1 MWNKMTKKAVLVL
14 MALAAVLAMAGC
26 GGGDK
31 KDAKPAADSG
41 KKLTVAINATF
52 PPFESV
58 KAGTKDYTG
67 IDIEIA
73 QYIGKKMGRQVEFS
87 DMKFASL
94 VPTLQSKRADMIVSG
109 ISPTKERQQVLSFS
123 KPYYF
128 PMKALVFRKEDNFKS
143 LADLKGKKA
152 GASMGTTY
160 CEELKKAGGIQVA
173 ELDSTPL
180 VVQDVKNKRLDA
192 GLFDSAQAAVFVKEN
207 PELKL
212 AVLDSLAIV
221 LTPPQVS
228 VWCVA
233 LLSFACSLMYPA
245 IWPLAIV
252 DLGKFTKKGSSL
264 LVASIGGGALIPL
277 LFGAMKDW
285 VGNQNAYWICL
296 PFYLLIMYY
305 AYYGYKIRK

>member
-212 AVLDSLAIV
+212 AVLDSPVVMDDTFA
-221 LTPPQVS
+221 
-228 VWCVA
+228 VA
-233 LLSFACSLMYPA
+233 LPKDSKDVETVNKILKEMKANGELHKILVKY
-245 IWPLAIV
+245 
-252 DLGKFTKKGSSL
+252 LGEEATKQYEAQEAKL
-264 LVASIGGGALIPL
+264 DIAKWLTA
-277 LFGAMKDW
+277 K
-285 VGNQNAYWICL
+285 
-296 PFYLLIMYY
+296 
-305 AYYGYKIRK
+305 

>member
-160 CEELKKAGGIQVA
+160 CEELKKTGGIQVA

-212 AVLDSLAIV
+212 AVLDSPVVMDDTFA
-221 LTPPQVS
+221 
-228 VWCVA
+228 VA
-233 LLSFACSLMYPA
+233 LPKDSKDVETVNKILKEMKANGELHKILVKY
-245 IWPLAIV
+245 
-252 DLGKFTKKGSSL
+252 LGEEATKQYEAQEAKL
-264 LVASIGGGALIPL
+264 DIAKWLTA
-277 LFGAMKDW
+277 K
-285 VGNQNAYWICL
+285 
-296 PFYLLIMYY
+296 
-305 AYYGYKIRK
+305 